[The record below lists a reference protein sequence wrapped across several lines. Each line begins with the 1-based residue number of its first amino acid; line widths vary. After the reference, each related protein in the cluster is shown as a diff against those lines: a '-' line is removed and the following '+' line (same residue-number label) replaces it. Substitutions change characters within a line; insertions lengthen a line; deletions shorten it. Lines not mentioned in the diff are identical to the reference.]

1 VARGLILI
9 GAGLA
14 GANLLAMLL
23 LLWRRWRGAAPVSDR
38 RA

>member
-1 VARGLILI
+1 MILV

-23 LLWRRWRGAAPVSDR
+23 MLWRRSRSDTPFPQN